1 VNLKTIHFRNEVT
14 VIRQWGIGPSRNQT
28 AQCRHSSESGHNKL
42 QRGHCD
48 WVLLDN
54 CPDDLIQESLGKA
67 RLARDR
73 RVCMKTCFSHLR
85 CLTPRSWGTPCDID
99 AKSYITEK

>member
-54 CPDDLIQESLGKA
+54 CNSRMPQCCCVRICENKKGGHLFTKNEA
-67 RLARDR
+67 
-73 RVCMKTCFSHLR
+73 MKQKWHLV
-85 CLTPRSWGTPCDID
+85 LQQP
-99 AKSYITEK
+99 